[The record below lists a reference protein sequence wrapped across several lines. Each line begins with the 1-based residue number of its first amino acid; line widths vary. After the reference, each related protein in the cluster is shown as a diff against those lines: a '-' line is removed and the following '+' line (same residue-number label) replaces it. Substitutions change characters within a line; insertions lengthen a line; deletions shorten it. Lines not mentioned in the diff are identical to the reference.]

1 MTRAVIS
8 QMKTQNSGHIVN
20 VTSMGGVMGV
30 PFNDIYCAAK
40 FAVEGFTESLA
51 PALKNWNIRCTLIE
65 PGPILTD
72 FVANAIAVSHAELI
86 TPQNVDEK
94 TLQVFGTF
102 RQRIMANFTPETAET
117 GAQVAEKILTAVE
130 DPNSPFRIQTNP
142 TDAYKAV
149 AKAKFTDVTGNS
161 NIDISYKRFFG

>member
-1 MTRAVIS
+1 
-8 QMKTQNSGHIVN
+8 
-20 VTSMGGVMGV
+20 MGV

-117 GAQVAEKILTAVE
+117 GAQVAEK
-130 DPNSPFRIQTNP
+130 NP
-142 TDAYKAV
+142 YCC
-149 AKAKFTDVTGNS
+149 
-161 NIDISYKRFFG
+161 